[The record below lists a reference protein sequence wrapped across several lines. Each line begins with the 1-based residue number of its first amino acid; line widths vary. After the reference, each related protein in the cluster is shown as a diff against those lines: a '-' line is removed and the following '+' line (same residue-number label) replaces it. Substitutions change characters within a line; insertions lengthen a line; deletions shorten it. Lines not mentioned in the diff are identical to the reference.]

1 VDNFCTYGRIDKNE
15 DRCAK
20 GICWAMSRGIL
31 GKKLGMTGVFT
42 PEGKFV
48 PVTVIEAGPCV
59 VTQVKTK
66 DTDGYDALQ
75 LGFGGKRKDRV
86 NKPLQGHFRKSGDQC
101 FRYMKE
107 FSVENPA
114 DFSLG
119 QKLTVEMFK
128 TGDRVDVVGTSKG
141 RGFSGTIKRHGFHRG
156 PLTHGSRNVRRP
168 GSIGCSAWPAK
179 VIKGKKMP
187 GQYGNDRKTI
197 RNLEIVD
204 VRADENVLM
213 VKGAV
218 PGAESGLVV
227 INKLKFKRD

>member
-1 VDNFCTYGRIDKNE
+1 
-15 DRCAK
+15 
-20 GICWAMSRGIL
+20 M
-31 GKKLGMTGVFT
+31 
-42 PEGKFV
+42 

-75 LGFGGKRKDRV
+75 LGFGDKRKDRV
-86 NKPLQGHFRKSGDQC
+86 NKPLQGHFRKSSDQC
-101 FRYMKE
+101 FRYLKE
-107 FSVENPA
+107 FSVANPG
-114 DFSLG
+114 DYSLG
-119 QKLTVEMFK
+119 QELTVEMFK

-141 RGFSGTIKRHGFHRG
+141 RGFSGAIKRHGFHRG
-156 PLTHGSRNVRRP
+156 PITHGSRNVRRP

-204 VRADENVLM
+204 IRADENVLL

-227 INKLKFKRD
+227 INKPKFNQD

>member
-1 VDNFCTYGRIDKNE
+1 
-15 DRCAK
+15 
-20 GICWAMSRGIL
+20 MSRGIL

-42 PEGKFV
+42 PEGRFV
-48 PVTVIEAGPCV
+48 PVTVIEGGPCV

-75 LGFGGKRKDRV
+75 LGFGDKRKDRV
-86 NKPLQGHFRKSGDQC
+86 NKPLQGHFRKSGDHC
-101 FRYMKE
+101 FRYLKE
-107 FSVENPA
+107 FSVENPT
-114 DFSLG
+114 DYSLG
-119 QKLTVEMFK
+119 QVLTVEIFK

-156 PLTHGSRNVRRP
+156 PMTHGSRNIRQP
-168 GSIGCSAWPAK
+168 GSIGSSAWPSK
-179 VIKGKKMP
+179 VTKGKKMP

-204 VRADENVLM
+204 VRVDENVIM

-227 INKLKFKRD
+227 INKPKFNQD